1 MRNGPMSAVVWL
13 LTGMALMGAIVWLT
27 MPSLM
32 LITRPSAQS
41 YDDTVAR
48 LDQTLASK
56 ADWRVLAVNDY
67 QKATA
72 AFDEI
77 NRTGSMNVCN
87 PRYASRILSDEG
99 DRAVTA
105 LMPLAIG
112 VYEDNQGNV
121 YVTRV
126 NVKLLGMMFGGTI
139 AKVMGMAGKDLD
151 DVVESALA
159 DQ

>member
-1 MRNGPMSAVVWL
+1 MSAVVWL

-77 NRTGSMNVCN
+77 DRTGSMNVCN
-87 PRYASRILSDEG
+87 PRYASRILSDEE

-112 VYEDNQGNV
+112 VYEDSQGNV
-121 YVTRV
+121 FVTRV

-139 AKVMGMAGKDLD
+139 AEVMGMAGKDLD

-159 DQ
+159 DR